1 MDRLFVGI
9 NDLVNYSA

>member
-9 NDLVNYSA
+9 NCLVNYSA